1 MKNKT
6 SRHTHPI
13 APIYD
18 ENSKVLILGSFP
30 SVKSREDNFYY
41 AHKQNRF
48 WKVLATIFGTDVP
61 LEEKQK
67 ADFLLFH
74 QIALWDVI
82 RECDIIGS
90 SDSSICNAVVNDI
103 SIITERA
110 NIDAIFLNGKT
121 AEKLYNKYLYPKTNI
136 KTYVLPSTSPAN
148 ASYSF
153 DMLLKQ
159 WLKIRDFLCTNSD

>member
-1 MKNKT
+1 M
-6 SRHTHPI
+6 
-13 APIYD
+13 
-18 ENSKVLILGSFP
+18 
-30 SVKSREDNFYY
+30 
-41 AHKQNRF
+41 
-48 WKVLATIFGTDVP
+48 ATIFGTDVP